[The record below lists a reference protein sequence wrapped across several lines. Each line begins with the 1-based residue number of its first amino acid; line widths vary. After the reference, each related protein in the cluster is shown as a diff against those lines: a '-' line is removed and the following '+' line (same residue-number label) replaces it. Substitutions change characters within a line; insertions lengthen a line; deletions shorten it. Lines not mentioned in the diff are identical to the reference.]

1 MGNKDAAI
9 HRVLPSTLK
18 NRLRQYMIHSWKP
31 DCNLCLTKQEE
42 NELTDHLML
51 AAKVGYGKTQWD
63 FMNLV
68 ETYMNSQPYYVH
80 QSSKDCDWQQALSN
94 WNSKSCDHQ
103 QWIVV

>member
-80 QSSKDCDWQQALSN
+80 LWLTTSPLKLKFKILWPSAMDSGLN
-94 WNSKSCDHQ
+94 
-103 QWIVV
+103 